1 MSVAQ
6 AARLCGEAPIR
17 SLALIISAF
26 LLLPAAA
33 QTDSRRPDTIA
44 RIVGYSMTR
53 GGASDFLET
62 ITDTIGPRIT
72 GSKESRATADLI
84 LKALKDGGFSNPHF
98 EEYQFAPGWQ
108 KGTTTGEILS
118 PIRRSLMVGTYGW
131 VPGTPGPIDVP
142 VVDLGS
148 IESGHPEIPPQVRG
162 AAALVDLK
170 SNALGTTYVAAR
182 YHVSQALAK
191 AGAAAMM
198 IISDKPDRM
207 LYTSAFLFYPR
218 GALPVL
224 SIPNEDGTLLR
235 RLLAKGEVKIRLDV
249 PNSFDD
255 RPQTERNVVADIE
268 GADPSKMVL
277 LTAHFDSWDAAQ
289 GANDNAVGVAV
300 VLEAGRILKSL
311 GIKPRHTIRLVFF
324 SGEEQD
330 DLGSNAYVRQH
341 KNELDNVWAVI
352 NTDHGAQSPFG
363 LVLYG
368 RDDLKPATEKVLKP
382 LVPLGASQA
391 VMDAAFDSDEEA
403 FMVVGVPAFSIAVE
417 DADYNFRHHTIID
430 TYERIEPRMVG
441 LQTAIMAV
449 AGYSFADSDQPP
461 GKRLSPAEVHDLLKK
476 TGLEQLYELDYP
488 NKKPY

>member
-1 MSVAQ
+1 MRA
-6 AARLCGEAPIR
+6 
-17 SLALIISAF
+17 
-26 LLLPAAA
+26 LLLVLPALASICFS
-33 QTDSRRPDTIA
+33 QTGSSHEDTIA
-44 RIVGYSMTR
+44 RIVGYSVTR

-62 ITDTIGPRIT
+62 VTDRIGGRIT
-72 GSKESRATADLI
+72 GSQESRATADLI
-84 LKALKDGGFSNPHF
+84 LKTLKAAGFNNAHF
-98 EEYQFAPGWQ
+98 EEYQFAPGWK
-108 KGTTTGEILS
+108 KGTTTGEILR
-118 PIRRSLMVGTYGW
+118 PIHRPLLVGTYGW
-131 VPGTPGPIDVP
+131 VPGTPGPIEVP
-142 VVDLGS
+142 VIDLGS

-162 AAALVDLK
+162 AAVLVDLK

-198 IISDKPDRM
+198 IVSDKPDRM

-224 SIPNEDGTLLR
+224 SIPNEDGSLLR
-235 RLLAKGEVKIRLDV
+235 RLLAKGEVRIRLDV

-255 RPQTERNVVADIE
+255 RPQTERNVVADLE
-268 GADPSKMVL
+268 GTDPTRMVL

-289 GANDNAVGVAV
+289 GANDNGAGVAV

-330 DLGSNAYVRQH
+330 DLGSNSYVQQH
-341 KNELDNVWAVI
+341 KNELDSVWAVI

-368 RDDLKPATEKVLKP
+368 RDDLRPATEKVLKP
-382 LVPLGASQA
+382 LAPLGADQA

-403 FMVVGVPAFSIAVE
+403 FMVVGVPTFSIAVE
-417 DADYNFRHHTIID
+417 DGDYNFRHHTIID
-430 TYERIEPRMVG
+430 TFERIDPRMLG

-449 AGYSFADSDQPP
+449 SGYSFANADEPP
-461 GKRLSPAEVHDLLKK
+461 GKRLSPSDVHDLLKR

-488 NKKPY
+488 GKKPY

>member
-1 MSVAQ
+1 MRHGVVV
-6 AARLCGEAPIR
+6 LT
-17 SLALIISAF
+17 F
-26 LLLPAAA
+26 LLCLPSFA
-33 QTDSRRPDTIA
+33 QTDPSKQDTIA

-62 ITDTIGPRIT
+62 ITDRIGGRIT
-72 GSKESRATADLI
+72 GSRESRATADLI
-84 LKALKDGGFSNPHF
+84 LKTLKDEGFSNPHF
-98 EEYQFAPGWQ
+98 EEYQFTPGWQ
-108 KGTTTGEILS
+108 KGTTTGEILT
-118 PIRRSLMVGTYGW
+118 PIQRPLYVGTYGW
-131 VPGTPGPIDVP
+131 VPGTPGPIEVP

-148 IESGHPEIPPQVRG
+148 IENGHPEIPPQVRG
-162 AAALVDLK
+162 AAVLVDLK

-224 SIPNEDGTLLR
+224 SIPKEDGSLLR

-255 RPQTERNVVADIE
+255 RPQTERNVVADLE
-268 GADPSKMVL
+268 GTDPTKMVL

-289 GANDNAVGVAV
+289 GANDNAAGVAV

-311 GIKPRHTIRLVFF
+311 GIKPRHTIRFVFF

-330 DLGSNAYVRQH
+330 DLGSNAYVQQH
-341 KNELDNVWAVI
+341 KSELDNVWAVI

-368 RDDLKPATEKVLKP
+368 RDDLRPATEKVLKP
-382 LVPLGASQA
+382 LAPLGADQA

-430 TYERIEPRMVG
+430 TFERIDPRMLG

-449 AGYSFADSDQPP
+449 VGYSFAEADQPP
-461 GKRLSPAEVHDLLKK
+461 GKRFSPSEVHNLLVK

-488 NKKPY
+488 SKKP

>member
-1 MSVAQ
+1 MREMLFV
-6 AARLCGEAPIR
+6 
-17 SLALIISAF
+17 
-26 LLLPAAA
+26 LPALASICLG
-33 QTDSRRPDTIA
+33 QTPSSHEDTIA

-62 ITDTIGPRIT
+62 ITDRIGGRIT
-72 GSKESRATADLI
+72 GSKECRATADLI
-84 LKALKDGGFSNPHF
+84 LKTLKDSGFNNAHF
-98 EEYQFAPGWQ
+98 EEYQFQPGWE

-118 PIRRSLMVGTYGW
+118 PIRRSLYVGSYGW
-131 VPGTPGPIDVP
+131 VPGTPGPIEVP

-148 IESGHPEIPPQVRG
+148 IESGHPNIPPEVRG
-162 AAALVDLK
+162 AAVLVDLR
-170 SNALGTTYVAAR
+170 SNALSTTYVAAR
-182 YHVSQALAK
+182 YHVSQTLAK

-218 GALPVL
+218 GALPAL
-224 SIPNEDGTLLR
+224 SIANEDASLLR
-235 RLLAKGEVKIRLDV
+235 RLLAKGAVKIRLDV
-249 PNSFDD
+249 QNSFDD
-255 RPQTERNVVADIE
+255 RPQTERNVVADLE

-289 GANDNAVGVAV
+289 GANDNAAGVAV

-330 DLGSNAYVRQH
+330 NLGSNAYVQQH
-341 KNELDNVWAVI
+341 KNELDNVWAAI

-368 RDDLKPATEKVLKP
+368 RNDLRPATERILKP
-382 LVPLGASQA
+382 LTPLGANRA
-391 VMDAAFDSDEEA
+391 VMEAAFDSDEEA

-430 TYERIEPRMVG
+430 TFERIDPRMLG
-441 LQTAIMAV
+441 LQTAIMAA
-449 AGYSFADSDQPP
+449 AGYSFADADQPP
-461 GKRLSPAEVHDLLKK
+461 GKRLSRSEVHDLLQK
-476 TGLEQLYELDYP
+476 TGLEPLYELDFP
-488 NKKPY
+488 NQKPY